1 MQRETIGLDLG
12 DASRTL
18 FHVLGDIGLLD
29 LVAFFQLA
37 IDLSDLSKR
46 LFDLHFAATQVVVV
60 GEFALSCS
68 AQSTMGVEEETEEHS
83 DRGEQQRQGNQSIP
97 KS

>member
-1 MQRETIGLDLG
+1 M
-12 DASRTL
+12 
-18 FHVLGDIGLLD
+18 GDIGLLD

-60 GEFALSCS
+60 GEFALSRS

-83 DRGEQQRQGNQSIP
+83 DRGEQQRQSNQSIP